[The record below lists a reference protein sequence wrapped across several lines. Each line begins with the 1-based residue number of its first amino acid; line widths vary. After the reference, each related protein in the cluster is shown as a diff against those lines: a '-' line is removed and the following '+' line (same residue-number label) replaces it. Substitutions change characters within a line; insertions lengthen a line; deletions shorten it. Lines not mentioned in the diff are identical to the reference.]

1 MPEEWVKFKQQQTG
15 FTHKHHKRNWQGKER
30 TSLVC
35 IVQSLRSFVS
45 SQEYRVG
52 APALT
57 KCKALAI
64 KWKHVFLKM
73 QENIILFGCV
83 LMTLWAPRHL
93 FLLKADLGQDRNGED
108 TVLQGPSKR
117 FFNLGLR
124 HLLMTPKGQ
133 NIFSHLILRC
143 LDHQKR
149 SVKLL
154 LLVEFH
160 LQIGKKL
167 IFLSKNPLNIKKK
180 SGKIVNSK
188 HEQHF
193 AENMHNMYRIR
204 TGLLYTN
211 NLV

>member
-1 MPEEWVKFKQQQTG
+1 MNLKKVV
-15 FTHKHHKRNWQGKER
+15 H
-30 TSLVC
+30 
-35 IVQSLRSFVS
+35 S
-45 SQEYRVG
+45 S
-52 APALT
+52 PWKITT
-57 KCKALAI
+57 K
-64 KWKHVFLKM
+64 LKYS
-73 QENIILFGCV
+73 
-83 LMTLWAPRHL
+83 
-93 FLLKADLGQDRNGED
+93 
-108 TVLQGPSKR
+108 TVLCRPSKC
-117 FFNLGLR
+117 FFNLCLR
-124 HLLMTPKGQ
+124 CLFMAPKDQ
-133 NIFSHLILRC
+133 NLISYLILRS

-167 IFLSKNPLNIKKK
+167 ICLSKNPLNIKKK

-193 AENMHNMYRIR
+193 AANMHNMYRIR

>member
-1 MPEEWVKFKQQQTG
+1 MLRRSPPKKDVSI
-15 FTHKHHKRNWQGKER
+15 QG
-30 TSLVC
+30 
-35 IVQSLRSFVS
+35 
-45 SQEYRVG
+45 
-52 APALT
+52 
-57 KCKALAI
+57 
-64 KWKHVFLKM
+64 
-73 QENIILFGCV
+73 
-83 LMTLWAPRHL
+83 
-93 FLLKADLGQDRNGED
+93 
-108 TVLQGPSKR
+108 TVLWGPSKR

-143 LDHQKR
+143 LDHQKQ

-193 AENMHNMYRIR
+193 AANMHNMHRIR
-204 TGLLYTN
+204 TGLLCTN

>member
-35 IVQSLRSFVS
+35 IVQSLRSVVS

-73 QENIILFGCV
+73 QENSILFGCV

-93 FLLKADLGQDRNGED
+93 FVLKADLGQDRHGED
-108 TVLQGPSKR
+108 LQYAGKQINISLKEVRGFGQITQKRRFAYVTFLFWNNAPMSFNNEIPS
-117 FFNLGLR
+117 R
-124 HLLMTPKGQ
+124 HLLP
-133 NIFSHLILRC
+133 NRDLPS
-143 LDHQKR
+143 
-149 SVKLL
+149 
-154 LLVEFH
+154 
-160 LQIGKKL
+160 KK
-167 IFLSKNPLNIKKK
+167 
-180 SGKIVNSK
+180 
-188 HEQHF
+188 
-193 AENMHNMYRIR
+193 
-204 TGLLYTN
+204 
-211 NLV
+211 